1 MFASFIRTITAVI
14 VGVLLGQA
22 AKWGFN
28 LPEGAVTEIVT
39 IVITGLYYL
48 IVRALERHWPIAG
61 RWLLALGLPVG
72 QPTYKVIP
80 GRIEPPTGY
89 RPSL

>member
-1 MFASFIRTITAVI
+1 MFASLLRTIVPVI

-22 AKWGFN
+22 AKLGLN

-39 IVITGLYYL
+39 VVITTAYY
-48 IVRALERHWPIAG
+48 ALARFLEAEWPAVG

-72 QPTYKVIP
+72 RPTYTAPPVA
-80 GRIEPPTGY
+80 PPTSY
-89 RPSL
+89 RTSL